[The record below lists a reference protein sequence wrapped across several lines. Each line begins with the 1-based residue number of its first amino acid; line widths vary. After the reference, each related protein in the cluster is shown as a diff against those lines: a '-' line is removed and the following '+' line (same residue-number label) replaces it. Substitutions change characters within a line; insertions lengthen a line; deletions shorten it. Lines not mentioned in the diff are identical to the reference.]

1 MPIRLL
7 SSQLINQIA
16 AGEVVERP
24 ASVLKEL
31 LENSLD
37 AGASRINIEI
47 EQGGIRLIKVV
58 DNGFGI
64 AKEELSLALS
74 RHATSKISDLDDL
87 LHVTSLGFRGEALP
101 SIASVSR
108 LGLTSY
114 TGDGSSG
121 WYVEGDGGD
130 RIEPPRPAVH
140 PLGTSVEVRD
150 LFFNVP
156 ARRKF
161 LRKERTEFGHIQSL
175 VNRLALSR
183 FDVTFDLRHNQRPIY
198 QYRSA
203 GGRAGME
210 QRLSDV
216 CGSRFAGQ
224 SVYVEQ
230 SGADLHLWGWI
241 AQPTFSRSQAD
252 LQYFYVN
259 GRMVRDKVVIHAA
272 RQAYRDVM
280 FHGRYPAYV
289 LYLELDPGRVDVNA
303 HPTKHEIRFRD
314 SRLVHDFLFQTL
326 KKVIASLRPGDA
338 ANMAEH
344 YRELRNENP
353 EASGS
358 SNLDVGTGF
367 GYEKPSQRPLPMS
380 NPSVSEQI
388 GTYRQVADAAL
399 ELSTQGISH
408 KSMESRIPL
417 LGYALA
423 QLHGIYI
430 LSQNEQGLV
439 LVDMHAAHE
448 RIVYERLK
456 LEFEAEGVKN
466 QSLLVPMAVT
476 VSRSEA
482 DAVEDHRD
490 VFESLGFEV
499 DRLTQEKLLI
509 RRVPTILSSV
519 DVCALVVDV
528 IADLIIHDSS
538 SRIRESVNEVFS
550 TMACHASVR
559 AHRKLNI
566 AEMNALLRDMESTD
580 RAGQCN
586 HGRPTWVQLSIG
598 QLDKLF
604 KRGQ

>member
-7 SSQLINQIA
+7 SSQLISQIA

-24 ASVLKEL
+24 ASALKEL

-47 EQGGIRLIKVV
+47 EQGGIRRMKVT

-64 AKEELSLALS
+64 PKEELSLALS
-74 RHATSKISDLDDL
+74 RHATSKISNLDDL
-87 LHVTSLGFRGEALP
+87 LCVTSLGFRGEALP

-130 RIEPPRPAVH
+130 RIEPPRPVVH

-183 FDVTFDLRHNQRPIY
+183 FDVAFDLRHNQRPIY

-216 CGSRFAGQ
+216 CGSRFVGQ
-224 SVYVEQ
+224 SVYVEH
-230 SGADLHLWGWI
+230 SGADLHLWGWVG
-241 AQPTFSRSQAD
+241 QPTFSRSQAD

-272 RQAYRDVM
+272 RQAYQDVM

-289 LYLELDPGRVDVNA
+289 LYLELDPSRVDVNA

-326 KKVIASLRPGDA
+326 KKVIADLRPGDA
-338 ANMAEH
+338 ANMAEQH
-344 YRELRNENP
+344 RELRNENP
-353 EASGS
+353 EASS
-358 SNLDVGTGF
+358 RSNLAVGTGF
-367 GYEKPSQRPLPMS
+367 SYEKPSQRPLAMS
-380 NPSVSEQI
+380 NPPVSEQI
-388 GTYRQVADAAL
+388 AIYRQVADAAL
-399 ELSTQGISH
+399 ELSTQDISH
-408 KSMESRIPL
+408 RSLESRIPL

-430 LSQNEQGLV
+430 LAQNEQGLV

-456 LEFEAEGVKN
+456 LEFEAEGVKS
-466 QSLLVPMAVT
+466 QSLLVPMGVT

-482 DAVEDHRD
+482 DAAEDHRD

-499 DRLTQEKLLI
+499 DRLTEEKLLI
-509 RRVPTILSSV
+509 RRVPSILSNV
-519 DVCALVVDV
+519 NVCALVVDV
-528 IADLIIHDSS
+528 IADLLTHESS
-538 SRIRESVNEVFS
+538 NRIQESINEVFS
-550 TMACHASVR
+550 TMACHGSVR
-559 AHRKLNI
+559 AHRELNT

-586 HGRPTWVQLSIG
+586 HGRPTWVQLSIE